1 MGTLVVSNV
10 CLKVVMNFYD
20 FATVEQNSFFK
31 TVTKKKCCS
40 LCMVYC
46 ITALCMYSV
55 APFNSRDPLL
65 FICSNLIIHF

>member
-31 TVTKKKCCS
+31 TVTKKNVVPCVWFIVLLHC
-40 LCMVYC
+40 VC
-46 ITALCMYSV
+46 IQWHHSIQETLYYLYV
-55 APFNSRDPLL
+55 Q
-65 FICSNLIIHF
+65 I

>member
-31 TVTKKKCCS
+31 TVTKKNVVPCVWFIV
-40 LCMVYC
+40 L
-46 ITALCMYSV
+46 LQCMYSV